1 MPGRGSAH
9 ETDPWVALLIWADSP
24 VVRYR
29 HAIAVGLET
38 VQVFTVVTL
47 SGRRV
52 RSARYRPASEMLSW
66 CAMSAG
72 GVERGWAME
81 IRPDPARS
89 TSVVG
94 RSPLSRLLAQ
104 NGHPV
109 DQTRVPQE
117 AAAKQA

>member
-1 MPGRGSAH
+1 VSVPGPIGHRPSPVAAALPFRLPHARLAGTSVPLAGPL
-9 ETDPWVALLIWADSP
+9 TKLISWVALLIWADSP

-52 RSARYRPASEMLSW
+52 RSARYQPASEMLSR

-72 GVERGWAME
+72 GVERGWAHG
-81 IRPDPARS
+81 DPS
-89 TSVVG
+89 
-94 RSPLSRLLAQ
+94 
-104 NGHPV
+104 
-109 DQTRVPQE
+109 
-117 AAAKQA
+117 